1 MPLVCGKINQ
11 KILSFWTTYL
21 SFCTR
26 KMYPN
31 TPVPEILCTA
41 VLKGFFMEKYTGY
54 SSDQISRSVVSDSLR
69 PCESQHARPPCPSPT
84 PGAYSN
90 SCPSRQW
97 CYPTI
102 SSSVIPFSSPLQSFS
117 ASGSF
122 PLSRFFTSGGQS
134 IGVSA
139 SACLSNEY
147 SGLLSFR
154 MEWLDLLAVQGTLKS
169 LLQHHISKAS
179 ILWLK
184 IFPGH
189 QISIFSCS

>member
-84 PGAYSN
+84 PGVHRD
-90 SCPSRQW
+90 SRPWSQW
-97 CYPTI
+97 CHPAV
-102 SSSVIPFSSPLQSFS
+102 SSSVFPFSSCPQSLPASVFS
-117 ASGSF
+117 SSFYLFIFFFKFYFIFKLYITVLASFWLFS
-122 PLSRFFTSGGQS
+122 LS
-134 IGVSA
+134 
-139 SACLSNEY
+139 
-147 SGLLSFR
+147 
-154 MEWLDLLAVQGTLKS
+154 S
-169 LLQHHISKAS
+169 LC
-179 ILWLK
+179 
-184 IFPGH
+184 
-189 QISIFSCS
+189 SIFHTFLSLKDTIPLILYPK